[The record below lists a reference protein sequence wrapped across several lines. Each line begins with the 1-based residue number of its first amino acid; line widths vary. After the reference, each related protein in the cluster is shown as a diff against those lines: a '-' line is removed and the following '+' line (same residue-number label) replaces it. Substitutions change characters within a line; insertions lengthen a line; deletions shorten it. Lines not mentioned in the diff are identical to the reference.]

1 MSGLPTFYSR
11 FREQHPG
18 VTRAYEALGDAAR
31 AAGPLDGRS
40 AELVK
45 LALAAGAR
53 LEGGVHSHA
62 RRALAAGATP
72 EELRHVALLAITT
85 LGFPQAMAT
94 RALIEDVLAEGPA
107 R

>member
-1 MSGLPTFYSR
+1 MSKPPAFYETFK
-11 FREQHPG
+11 QKHPE
-18 VTRAYEALGDAAR
+18 VVRAYEALGDAAR
-31 AAGPLDGRS
+31 AAGPLTERE

-53 LEGGVHSHA
+53 LEGAIHSHA

-72 EELRHVALLAITT
+72 EQLRHVALLAITT
-85 LGFPQAMAT
+85 LGFPGAMAI
-94 RALIEDVLAEGPA
+94 RAEVDGVLDAP